1 MQTSISKAIANKL
14 LTTGNVKDQIGCDKI
29 KGFHLMKVRDDYERK
44 LKGGKVKKV
53 KASAAWRLRYRD
65 ALGKRVNA
73 RIGEYPAL
81 DPQQAA
87 QIALEWR
94 IGITKGD
101 VEPIEQ
107 KRNRAAQ
114 KRVQE
119 QQEAQREN
127 LQLGR
132 FFEHYSTVLKDS
144 PDALGKIKLAF
155 SYLFP
160 RDMDM
165 ITPHDLD
172 KWYHEKQKA
181 GLKRSTL
188 VGYFGALKAMLNYAA
203 GTKKGQANH
212 SPILQVN
219 PLASYTLPQLTKDQR
234 KALRQEDNKMMA
246 MRDIFSP
253 EVKAAI
259 LKGLDLYA
267 EELRAKR
274 RRSLRLDK
282 NKHLANLDSVA
293 FPHWFMPFTQVAMMT
308 GMRPGDVYGLRW
320 ENLDHNPFNGKYT
333 LIFTPK
339 KTEHKGDDPIKVIF
353 NLGTQHPLIETLNKW
368 RKQQGNPK
376 TGLVFPSDRV
386 SGEMDRKAHLK
397 HWKYVKEL
405 GGVPDG
411 LQFYSFRHNF
421 ISDLVRKGK
430 SPELIRKLVG
440 HADTSMITK
449 NYMRT
454 DDDDMEVLTA
464 MAAESWNS
472 DTQSPAKAVGGEK

>member
-1 MQTSISKAIANKL
+1 MKTSISTTAANQFAKTASERQQL
-14 LTTGNVKDQIGCDKI
+14 SCKVI
-29 KGFHLMKVRDDYERK
+29 KGFHLLR
-44 LKGGKVKKV
+44 LKCV
-53 KASAAWRLRYRD
+53 SSWRYRYTD
-65 ALGKRVNA
+65 AAGKRKTLT
-73 RIGEYPAL
+73 IGEYPAL
-81 DPQQAA
+81 KPQEAA

-94 IGITKGD
+94 VGITKGEAD
-101 VEPIEQ
+101 PIA
-107 KRNRAAQ
+107 KRQAIAAQ
-114 KRVQE
+114 KRAQE
-119 QQEAQREN
+119 QLQAQREN
-127 LQLGR
+127 LKLGR
-132 FFEHYSTVLKDS
+132 FFEHYSKVLKDS
-144 PDALGKIKLAF
+144 PDVLGKISLAF
-155 SYLFP
+155 SFLFE

-165 ITPHDLD
+165 ITPHDID
-172 KWYHEKQKA
+172 KWYQEKREA

-203 GTKKGQANH
+203 GTKKGQSNH
-212 SPILQVN
+212 EPVLTVN
-219 PLASYTLPQLTKDQR
+219 PLAGYTLPQLTKEER

-259 LKGLDLYA
+259 LKGLDSYA

-274 RRSLRLDK
+274 RRSLRLAK
-282 NKHLANLDSVA
+282 NQHLPSLDDVA
-293 FPHWFMPFTQVAMMT
+293 FPHWFIPFTQIAMMT
-308 GMRPGDVYGLRW
+308 GMRPGDIYALRW

-333 LIFTPK
+333 LIYTPK

-353 NLGTQHPLIETLNKW
+353 NLGTQHPLIDTLTTW

-376 TGLVFPSDRV
+376 TGLIFPSERV

-397 HWKYVKEL
+397 HWKHVKEL

-454 DDDDMEVLTA
+454 DDHDMEALTA
-464 MAAESWNS
+464 LAADSWGNH
-472 DTQSPAKAVGGEK
+472 TTSPAKAVGGE

>member
-1 MQTSISKAIANKL
+1 MKTSITTTPAKNFADTAAEHKELHCAKIA
-14 LTTGNVKDQIGCDKI
+14 
-29 KGFHLMKVRDDYERK
+29 GFHLRK
-44 LKGGKVKKV
+44 NRKG
-53 KASAAWRLRYRD
+53 ASWRLSYQD
-65 ALGKRVNA
+65 ASKKRRRVT
-73 RIGEYPAL
+73 IGSYPFMHPAE
-81 DPQQAA
+81 AA
-87 QIALEWR
+87 EIALEWNAD
-94 IGITKGD
+94 ITSGKAD
-101 VEPIEQ
+101 PFM
-107 KRNRAAQ
+107 KRETLAAEKRA
-114 KRVQE
+114 RE
-119 QQEAQREN
+119 QQQAQREN
-127 LQLGR
+127 LKLGR
-132 FFEHYSTVLKDS
+132 FFDHYRIVLKDS
-144 PDALGKIKLAF
+144 PDVLGKISLAF
-155 SYLFP
+155 SFLFD

-165 ITPHDLD
+165 ITPHDID
-172 KWYHEKQKA
+172 KWYQVKREA

-203 GTKKGQANH
+203 GTKKGQSNH
-212 SPILQVN
+212 KPVLTVN
-219 PLASYTLPQLTKDQR
+219 PLASYTLPQLTKEER

-253 EVKAAI
+253 EVKSAI

-274 RRSLRLDK
+274 RRSLRLEK
-282 NKHLANLDSVA
+282 NQHLASLDKVA
-293 FPHWFMPFTQVAMMT
+293 FPHWFMPFTQIAMMT
-308 GMRPGDVYGLRW
+308 GMRPGDIYALSW
-320 ENLDHNPFNGKYT
+320 ENLDHNPFNGKFT
-333 LIFTPK
+333 LIYTPK

-353 NLGTQHPLIETLNKW
+353 NLGTQHPLIETLTTW

-376 TGLVFPSDRV
+376 TGLIFPSERV

-397 HWKYVKEL
+397 HWKHVKAL

-454 DDDDMEVLTA
+454 EDHDMEALTA
-464 MAAESWNS
+464 MAADSWNS
-472 DTQSPAKAVGGEK
+472 EHTSPAKAVGSE